1 MMMFETHK
9 RKRTIPQPVVK
20 GQAYKGVQIRALI
33 SDNGK
38 LIYLGTYA
46 TAEEAARAYDEACVR
61 LHGDAAVTNES
72 MGLLESKQ

>member
-1 MMMFETHK
+1 MITK
-9 RKRTIPQPVVK
+9 TRKRHCPQPVVK

-46 TAEEAARAYDEACVR
+46 TAEEAARAYDEACIK
-61 LHGDAAVTNES
+61 LHGEAAVTNES
-72 MGLLESKQ
+72 LGLLEGKR